1 MRKIYYIIIFIILV
15 IPSFVKASGMTLIKV
30 GNKYYDNLQ
39 EAINNAGSNDT
50 ISLITDVKTDE
61 TININKTV
69 NINLNGNTIE
79 AEEKVFLI
87 EGGSLHLTGKGKVK
101 ETKPYNGAIVI
112 KGSQNSNDLNYSTLK
127 VDKEVTLE
135 GWSGISVQHNN
146 QKSYG
151 VLINFQGKINAI
163 NDITGDEGI
172 GIYVNGSIQN
182 ETNSPII
189 NINSDSQISS
199 TGIGLYLAG
208 SSLVNID
215 NANISGKESAI
226 SIKAGTLNIKSGT
239 FYCNGLDNTPTQ
251 GNNNGV
257 NSSGATI
264 QIESNDGYAGNIEIN
279 IQGGTLTSKNS
290 HVIYEYIGRG
300 NTSLVKEI
308 ILSGGTYKS
317 PSNKNVFSLSNSLVN
332 KHSKFIKGGKY
343 TSNPDEYLIDGYNT
357 NLLDN
362 LYVVIK
368 STMKEDI
375 IQNSKNK
382 SNIVK
387 ILIYLLSIITI
398 LIATYLNKTKILNFI
413 KNIKHN

>member
-15 IPSFVKASGMTLIKV
+15 LPSFVKASGMTLIKV

-39 EAINNAGSNDT
+39 EAINNVSSNDT

-182 ETNSPII
+182 KTNSPII

-387 ILIYLLSIITI
+387 ILIYLLSIIII

>member
-15 IPSFVKASGMTLIKV
+15 LPSFVKASGMTLIKV
-30 GNKYYDNLQ
+30 GNKYYDDLQ
-39 EAINNAGSNDT
+39 EAINNASSNDT

-79 AEEKVFLI
+79 AKEKVFLI

-101 ETKPYNGAIVI
+101 ETKPYNGTIVI

-163 NDITGDEGI
+163 NDITGDTGI
-172 GIYVNGSIQN
+172 GIYVNGSITE

-189 NINSDSQISS
+189 NINSESKIDS
-199 TGIGLYLAG
+199 TGVGLYLAG
-208 SSLVNID
+208 YSTFNID

-239 FYCNGLDNTPTQ
+239 FYCDGLDNTPTQ

-257 NSSGATI
+257 NPSGATI

-279 IQGGTLTSKNS
+279 IQGGNLTSKNS

-317 PSNKNVFSLSNSLVN
+317 HSNKNVFSLSNSLLN
-332 KHSKFIKGGKY
+332 RHNKFIKGGKY
-343 TSNPDEYLIDGYNT
+343 ASNPDEYLVDGYIT
-357 NLLDN
+357 SLLDN
-362 LYVVIK
+362 LYVVMK
-368 STMKEDI
+368 STMKEEIVNSTNNVTIKI
-375 IQNSKNK
+375 I
-382 SNIVK
+382 
-387 ILIYLLSIITI
+387 IYLLSITI
-398 LIATYLNKTKILNFI
+398 ILTAVYFNKTKILKFI
-413 KNIKHN
+413 KFNKQN